1 MGRVHSHQPASA
13 VLMSLSTTLRE
24 FQELSPQQ
32 WLERTSRTMPRVLAV
47 VLIVAIAWEFVQ
59 ITWLLLEPK
68 PDTNPITITPSTTAL
83 SSKPKSVDVPAIV
96 NAHLFGVAQAEAAQN
111 PENAPPSQANLVL
124 SAVFAAADPAK
135 GMAIIGESAQ
145 NANVY
150 AVGDAVRPGIRLHQ
164 VYFDR
169 VILDRNGQLETLAL
183 PRELAAGMINRPAAP
198 APQNQVVENIRR
210 IAETNPA
217 ALAEIVRPQPVFA
230 NGVQRGYR
238 VYPGRNR
245 QQFARLG
252 LQPGDLVLAINGTP
266 LDDPQRAP
274 EIFNTMGSADRVTVS
289 VERNGQTQDLTLN
302 FAQLSVPDP
311 NAPPDPKPFDR
322 PLKPIPPDED

>member
-1 MGRVHSHQPASA
+1 
-13 VLMSLSTTLRE
+13 MSVSGTLRE

-32 WLERTSRTMPRVLAV
+32 WVERASRTLPRVLAV
-47 VLIVAIAWEFVQ
+47 ILIIGIAWEFVQ

-68 PDTNPITITPSTTAL
+68 PDTTPITVAPSVSAL
-83 SSKPKSVDVPAIV
+83 NSKPKSVDVPAIV
-96 NAHLFGVAQAEAAQN
+96 NAHLFGVAQAETAQN

-124 SAVFAAADPAK
+124 TAVFAAADPAK

-145 NANVY
+145 NADVY
-150 AVGDAVRPGIRLHQ
+150 AVGAAVRPGVRLHQ

-183 PRELAAGMINRPAAP
+183 PKELLSGVINRPATP
-198 APQNQVVENIRR
+198 AQNPALENIRR

-217 ALAEIVRPQPVFA
+217 AFAEIIRPQPVFA

-252 LQPGDLVLAINGTP
+252 LQPGDLVLAVNGTP

-311 NAPPDPKPFDR
+311 NAPPDPRPMDR
-322 PLKPIPPDED
+322 PLKPIPPNED

>member
-1 MGRVHSHQPASA
+1 
-13 VLMSLSTTLRE
+13 MSLSTTLRE

-32 WLERTSRTMPRVLAV
+32 WVERTSRTLPRVLATI
-47 VLIVAIAWEFVQ
+47 LIVAIAWEFVQ

-68 PDTNPITITPSTTAL
+68 PDTAPITITPSTAAL
-83 SSKPKSVDVPAIV
+83 NSKPKSVDIPSIV
-96 NAHLFGVAQAEAAQN
+96 NAHLFGVAQAAAQN

-124 SAVFAAADPAK
+124 TAVFAAADPAK

-145 NANVY
+145 NADVY
-150 AVGDAVRPGIRLHQ
+150 AVGAAVRPGVRLHQ

-183 PRELAAGMINRPAAP
+183 PKEMLAGVINRPAAAAPNP
-198 APQNQVVENIRR
+198 ALENIRR

-217 ALAEIVRPQPVFA
+217 AFAEIIRPQPVFA

-252 LQPGDLVLAINGTP
+252 LQPGDLVLAVNGTP

-311 NAPPDPKPFDR
+311 NAPPDPRPMDR
-322 PLKPIPPDED
+322 PLRPIPPNED